1 MIPKHSIYLD
11 YNATTPAHSEVIKA
25 MLPFYK
31 DEYGNAS
38 SIHKKGRAAHAALE
52 DARSIIG
59 NSLGTESVDIVFT
72 SGGTESNN
80 LAIKGVCFKNKDHGN
95 PASPA
100 GGHIITSSIEH
111 MAVLEPCK
119 FMQSQGFD
127 LTCVNVD
134 EYGLVDPLDIEKAI
148 TDKTVLVSIMYA
160 NNEIGTIQPIQEIA
174 EVIKRAN
181 AIRNTH
187 NAPRIYLHTDAVQAF
202 SKIPLDVEAL
212 GVDLLSISAH
222 KLYGPKGVGA
232 LYIRK
237 GTEIAPLLSGGYH
250 ERGLRAGTE
259 NIPAIVGFGKAVLL
273 ARKSLNQNKNIEI
286 LRDKLYEGLNQ
297 KIKDIKLNGH
307 PTKRLFNTLSVS
319 FKGLNEESIIVNL
332 DLKGIFA
339 SAGSAC
345 SSGSIESSHV
355 LEAMGVSKEWIKGS
369 IRFSLGSSTTDRDI
383 SYCLKEV
390 PSIIEHLRSISLK

>member
-11 YNATTPAHSEVIKA
+11 YNATTPTHPEVVKA

-38 SIHKKGRAAHAALE
+38 SIHTKGRAAHAALE

-59 NSLGTESVDIVFT
+59 NFLGTESVDIVFT

-80 LAIKGVCFKNKDHGN
+80 FAIKGVCFKNKEHGN
-95 PASPA
+95 
-100 GGHIITSSIEH
+100 HIITSSIEH

-134 EYGLVDPLDIEKAI
+134 EYGLVDPLDIESAI
-148 TDKTVLVSIMYA
+148 TDKTVLVSIMHA
-160 NNEIGTIQPIQEIA
+160 NNEIGTIQPIREIS

-181 AIRNTH
+181 ENRKPITDN
-187 NAPRIYLHTDAVQAF
+187 RIYFHTDAVQAF
-202 SKIPLDVEAL
+202 GKIPLDVETL
-212 GVDLLSISAH
+212 GIDLLSVSAH

-237 GTEIAPLLSGGYH
+237 GTEISPLLSGGHH

-273 ARKSLNQNKNIEI
+273 AKKNLNQNKNIEI
-286 LRDKLYEGLNQ
+286 LRDKLYEGLNK

-319 FKGLNEESIIVNL
+319 FKGLDEESIVVNL

-345 SSGSIESSHV
+345 SSGSIEASHV
-355 LEAMGVSKEWIKGS
+355 LEAIGISKEWIKGS
-369 IRFSLGSSTTDRDI
+369 IRFSIGSSTTDRDI
-383 SYCLKEV
+383 SYCLKEI
-390 PSIIEHLRSISLK
+390 PNIIEHLRSMSFK

>member
-1 MIPKHSIYLD
+1 
-11 YNATTPAHSEVIKA
+11 
-25 MLPFYK
+25 
-31 DEYGNAS
+31 
-38 SIHKKGRAAHAALE
+38 
-52 DARSIIG
+52 
-59 NSLGTESVDIVFT
+59 
-72 SGGTESNN
+72 
-80 LAIKGVCFKNKDHGN
+80 
-95 PASPA
+95 
-100 GGHIITSSIEH
+100 
-111 MAVLEPCK
+111 
-119 FMQSQGFD
+119 
-127 LTCVNVD
+127 
-134 EYGLVDPLDIEKAI
+134 
-148 TDKTVLVSIMYA
+148 MYA

-202 SKIPLDVEAL
+202 SKIPLDVETL

-369 IRFSLGSSTTDRDI
+369 IRFSLGSFTTDRDI

-390 PSIIEHLRSISLK
+390 PNIIEHLRSISLK

>member
-11 YNATTPAHSEVIKA
+11 YNATTPTHPEVIKA

-80 LAIKGVCFKNKDHGN
+80 LAIKGVCFKNKNYGN
-95 PASPA
+95 PVSPA

-187 NAPRIYLHTDAVQAF
+187 SAPRIYLHTDAVQAF
-202 SKIPLDVEAL
+202 SKIPLDVETL

-355 LEAMGVSKEWIKGS
+355 LEAMGVSKEWIKSS

-390 PSIIEHLRSISLK
+390 PNIIEHLRSISLK